1 MHALRGEANRRLG
14 TARHGSSIGGGPS
27 SCAWSPTCLRQ
38 AAGNQVGGGR
48 PWRCGREVR
57 AAGAAGPSLLGS
69 NRVRCP
75 ISSRAAAGSV
85 PSLPPIRARQ
95 TRWLRVP
102 KGRSRDV
109 VVRIERVVI
118 GEDGRASLTR
128 RARTWIVGARSV
140 AVQSPPS
147 RPIAGTRDTGYLH
160 RPVVARGEEQGALAA
175 DVWAMACAF
184 IAMATGAAPWST
196 SSSFVAACKIAYPD
210 ASRSLGARVA
220 VNRGE
225 GLHGGHVVPGKETWV
240 IACHTRFMKETECI
254 LICAPGSVYTH
265 TIDNKANIITKESI
279 KDFIT

>member
-1 MHALRGEANRRLG
+1 MHAPRGETDRATPLAP
-14 TARHGSSIGGGPS
+14 ARHGSSIGGGPS

-48 PWRCGREVR
+48 PWCCGREVR

-75 ISSRAAAGSV
+75 ITSRAAAGSA

-147 RPIAGTRDTGYLH
+147 QPIAGTGYLH
-160 RPVVARGEEQGALAA
+160 RTGTCAWGGGSEQPG
-175 DVWAMACAF
+175 VWPPTC
-184 IAMATGAAPWST
+184 G
-196 SSSFVAACKIAYPD
+196 
-210 ASRSLGARVA
+210 R
-220 VNRGE
+220 
-225 GLHGGHVVPGKETWV
+225 
-240 IACHTRFMKETECI
+240 
-254 LICAPGSVYTH
+254 
-265 TIDNKANIITKESI
+265 
-279 KDFIT
+279 